1 MDNMLGLIRRFY
13 YFLLDRKQ
21 KYYLA
26 QLEKNGLKLGDG
38 VEIHSRFF
46 IDPSHCFLISIG
58 DHCVFAPNVSLIAH
72 DASSKHVV
80 GFAKIGRIDIGANCF
95 LGNSVIVLPG
105 VTIGKNSVIGAGSVV
120 TKDIPP
126 DSVAAG
132 NPARVLCSTDAYAEK
147 IRCHSTG
154 KKIFDS
160 SYYIERL
167 DDVKRAEVLAAVTD
181 DIGYMV

>member
-1 MDNMLGLIRRFY
+1 MLGLIRRIY
-13 YFLLDRKQ
+13 YSLLERKQ
-21 KYYLA
+21 NSYLA
-26 QLEKNGLKLGDG
+26 SLKRNGLKLGNG

-72 DASSKHVV
+72 DASSKHLV
-80 GFAKIGRIDIGANCF
+80 GFAKIGRIHIGSNCF
-95 LGNSVIVLPG
+95 LGNSTIVLPG
-105 VTIGKNSVIGAGSVV
+105 VTIGKNSIIGAGSVV

-132 NPARVLCSTDAYAEK
+132 NPARVICSTDAYAEK
-147 IRCHSTG
+147 IRRHSAG
-154 KKIFDS
+154 KKVFDT
-160 SYYIERL
+160 SYYIEKL
-167 DDVKRAEVLAAVTD
+167 DDAKRAEVLDAVAE

>member
-1 MDNMLGLIRRFY
+1 MLGLIRRA
-13 YFLLDRKQ
+13 
-21 KYYLA
+21 YYLL
-26 QLEKNGLKLGDG
+26 LEKKQSSYLASLKKNGLKLGNA

-80 GFAKIGRIDIGANCF
+80 GFAKIGRIDIGSNCF
-95 LGNSVIVLPG
+95 LGNSTIVLPG
-105 VTIGKNSVIGAGSVV
+105 VTIGKNCIIGAGSVV

-126 DSVAAG
+126 NSVAAG
-132 NPARVLCSTDAYAEK
+132 NPARVICSTDAYAEK
-147 IRCHSTG
+147 IRRHSAG
-154 KKIFDS
+154 KKIFDT
-160 SYYIERL
+160 SYYIEQL
-167 DDVKRAEVLAAVTD
+167 DDSKRAEVLAAVAD